1 MGKILI
7 FILGNRY
14 TFNRKVLNRKKIYGE
29 KKIVPLD
36 KEGQECK
43 RAYLNENGNK
53 VYLSDCYSY
62 CGLDCNGQYKQKEK
76 KSLATDNTVVYFR
89 ETDDISQLSLLFMPK
104 QVYVLEGEESFSL
117 AFEIK
122 DKIFS
127 SSCEEHYSNSYSSS
141 YYKQI
146 LFQRNGN
153 LFLIEKSNAYEKHFE
168 HISKE
173 SNTCYADLPCFWDSV
188 NEISFEDL

>member
-1 MGKILI
+1 MKKISI
-7 FILGNRY
+7 YILGNFY
-14 TFNRKVLNRKKIYGE
+14 TFNKKVLNRKKIYGE

-43 RAYLNENGNK
+43 RGYLNENGNK

-62 CGLDCNGQYKQKEK
+62 CKFDDDGQYKQKEK
-76 KSLATDNTVVYFR
+76 KLPATDEGFVRFK
-89 ETDDISQLSLLFMPK
+89 ETDDISQLSLLFMPN
-104 QVYVLEGEESFSL
+104 QVYVLEGEESYSL

-127 SSCEEHYSNSYSSS
+127 SYG
-141 YYKQI
+141 QI
-146 LFQRNGN
+146 IFQRNGN
-153 LFLIEKSNAYEKHFE
+153 LFLIEESDAYEKHIEF
-168 HISKE
+168 ISKKDD
-173 SNTCYADLPCFWDSV
+173 SIYANLPFILDSV

>member
-43 RAYLNENGNK
+43 RGYLNENGNK

-62 CGLDCNGQYKQKEK
+62 CKLDDNGQYKQKEK
-76 KSLATDNTVVYFR
+76 SPATDEGFVSFR
-89 ETDDISQLSLLFMPK
+89 KTDDISQLSLLFMPN
-104 QVYVLEGEESFSL
+104 QVYVLEGEESYSL

-127 SSCEEHYSNSYSSS
+127 SYREEHFSNWNFSS
-141 YYKQI
+141 YYDQI
-146 LFQRNGN
+146 IFQRNGN

-173 SNTCYADLPCFWDSV
+173 SNTCYADLPCVLDSV